1 MTNVLN
7 FIRWTLTHV
16 DPNTVPRGV
25 VLANGTVRASATPS
39 RIKERWENYYSSHGW
54 AEASYIYL
62 GIN

>member
-1 MTNVLN
+1 MTNVLD
-7 FIRWTLTHV
+7 FIHLALTHV
-16 DPNTVPRGV
+16 DPNTVSRGV
-25 VLANGTVRASATPS
+25 ALANGTVCASATSS